1 MNRLFNLSIILALF
15 IGCSGGKE
23 LTETT
28 KITVPLD
35 ELISGSMLPEV
46 YKTADTA
53 VDTVVDTAAD
63 TSLDG
68 VEAFKAYLE
77 ALVSSATEKSTPE
90 LAAELALLRDAE
102 RVSAENLN
110 MASVLLRNYV
120 VKRYGASIVKDL
132 QTMVGFQTYAEEGRE
147 NWMAPEFLRQREW
160 LSSKAV
166 ELGLGFK
173 TYDGRVDEFMLAGP
187 EAVLAVLT
195 HGDVQGVE
203 GQEWSSSPWAG
214 DIVDGKII
222 GRGTQ
227 DDKGAAVM
235 TYYVLKAL
243 KDTGWEFNHTL
254 KLIISNGEESSWE
267 EIPYYQ
273 ERAPEHEYTIG
284 IDGEYPVT
292 HAQKGYGLLT
302 LTSGKISMSKK
313 KGEWPVLSM
322 SGGFGGSII
331 PEKGEAIV
339 AGVTNSLNR
348 LTELARAW
356 ESENPPAKFTL
367 TSEKGNVKLIAH
379 GASGHSASPES
390 GHNALGDLTAF
401 LASLDL
407 TPNSWGVLTMHLG
420 RYIGTETDGASW
432 GIAHT
437 DSVMGSMTTNL
448 AIISVEDGN
457 PTALVNIRAP
467 RGITAEQVEAA
478 VNKRIDKINKEYGS
492 ALSLSMTLGS
502 YHFVPTDGKFVK
514 TLLEVWEEVT
524 GEPGK
529 PIAIGGG
536 TQARL
541 FPNGVDF
548 GLSTDDKHYRGHG
561 ADEYMRPEELFMAAE
576 LTISAILRLTTDE

>member
-1 MNRLFNLSIILALF
+1 MNRLFNLNIIILALF
-15 IGCSGGKE
+15 IGCSGGKKI
-23 LTETT
+23 TETT

-35 ELISGSMLPEV
+35 ELISGSMLPDV
-46 YKTADTA
+46 YKT
-53 VDTVVDTAAD
+53 VDSVEDTAAD
-63 TSLDG
+63 SAVDSVAVSPDLDG
-68 VEAFKAYLE
+68 NEAFKAYLE
-77 ALVSSATEKSTPE
+77 ALVRSATEKSTPE

-102 RVSAENLN
+102 KVPTENLN
-110 MASVLLRNYV
+110 TASVLLRNYV
-120 VKRYGASIVKDL
+120 VKRYGDLIVKDL

-160 LSSKAV
+160 LSSKAD

-173 TYDGRVDEFMLAGP
+173 TYDGRVDEFTLSGP

-203 GQEWSSSPWAG
+203 GQEWSSSPWTG
-214 DIVDGKII
+214 DIVDGMII

-227 DDKGAAVM
+227 DDKGAVVM

-267 EIPYYQ
+267 EISYYQ

-302 LTSGKISMSKK
+302 LTSGEISMSKK
-313 KGEWPVLSM
+313 KGEWTVLSM

-420 RYIGTETDGASW
+420 RYIGAETDGASW

-448 AIISVEDGN
+448 AIISVEDEN

-467 RGITAEQVEAA
+467 RGITRELVQ
-478 VNKRIDKINKEYGS
+478 S
-492 ALSLSMTLGS
+492 
-502 YHFVPTDGKFVK
+502 HTD
-514 TLLEVWEEVT
+514 LLW
-524 GEPGK
+524 
-529 PIAIGGG
+529 
-536 TQARL
+536 
-541 FPNGVDF
+541 
-548 GLSTDDKHYRGHG
+548 
-561 ADEYMRPEELFMAAE
+561 
-576 LTISAILRLTTDE
+576 